1 MKSQYWKLSTSTV
14 LLTLLT
20 ACGGGSGGGNTTD
33 NGGGTSTSTS
43 ASRVQAIAN
52 ASMTAQATDVT
63 DPVGLQQDITSVFG
77 AADGTPIPVN
87 TGDTVQTVINRAAG
101 Q

>member
-20 ACGGGSGGGNTTD
+20 ACGGGSGGGNTAD
-33 NGGGTSTSTS
+33 NGGGTSTS

>member
-20 ACGGGSGGGNTTD
+20 ACGGGSGGGNATD
-33 NGGGTSTSTS
+33 NGVGTSTS

-52 ASMTAQATDVT
+52 ASMTAQATNVT

>member
-33 NGGGTSTSTS
+33 NGGGTSTS

>member
-33 NGGGTSTSTS
+33 NGGGTSTS

-87 TGDTVQTVINRAAG
+87 TGDTVQTVISRAAG

>member
-20 ACGGGSGGGNTTD
+20 ACGGGSGGGNPTD

-43 ASRVQAIAN
+43 ARRVQAIAN

-87 TGDTVQTVINRAAG
+87 TGDTVQTVISRAAG